1 MRKEFDILIVEDE
14 PVVSGAARKTLRA
27 EGYKVEEVEDAPTAL
42 QRLQQNRYKL
52 ILCDLMLPNFSG
64 FKLLEVLRD
73 DFPALPVVI
82 ITGYATLEN
91 AIAAFK
97 DGAFDFIPKP
107 FDVDELLGVVYR
119 GLRYSEAGD
128 KPDMSVED
136 NSLYKLGEHSAVRL
150 DSDGSAIIMV
160 GSSFS
165 GLMGEI
171 EKIELPAEDT
181 EILQGNACVRI
192 ISKSN
197 VVHKVWAPLSGRVL
211 RVNHDVEN
219 NSDLINRDPYGE
231 GWLVRLL
238 PTNQEDEF
246 QNLQRVAHN

>member
-14 PVVSGAARKTLRA
+14 PVVSGATRKTLRA

-42 QRLQQNRYKL
+42 QRLQENHYKL

-64 FKLLEVLRD
+64 FKLLQVLRA
-73 DFPALPVVI
+73 DFPHLPVVI

-119 GLRYSEAGD
+119 GLRFSETEQRPEISAQQ
-128 KPDMSVED
+128 
-136 NSLYKLGEHSAVRL
+136 NSLYKLGEHSVARV
-150 DSDGSAIIMV
+150 DSDGSAVITV
-160 GSSFS
+160 GSSFPE
-165 GLMGEI
+165 LMGKI
-171 EKIELPAEDT
+171 EKIELPEEET
-181 EILQGNACVRI
+181 EILQGNACARI
-192 ISKSN
+192 ISEGN
-197 VVHKVWAPLSGRVL
+197 LVHKIWAPLSGRVL
-211 RVNHDVEN
+211 KVNHEVEKH
-219 NSDLINRDPYGE
+219 SDLINRDPYGQ

-238 PTNQEDEF
+238 PTNQEDECR
-246 QNLQRVAHN
+246 NLSEVALN

>member
-1 MRKEFDILIVEDE
+1 MSKGFDILIVEDE

-27 EGYKVEEVEDAPTAL
+27 EGYEVEEVEDAPTAL
-42 QRLQQNRYKL
+42 QRLEQNRYKL

-64 FKLLEVLRD
+64 FKLLEVLRA
-73 DFPALPVVI
+73 DFPRLPVVI

-119 GLRYSEAGD
+119 GLRYSETEHRPAL
-128 KPDMSVED
+128 SVD
-136 NSLYKLGEHSAVRL
+136 PNSHYRLGEHAVVRL
-150 DSDGSAIIMV
+150 DRDGSAIIMV
-160 GSSFS
+160 GNSFP

-171 EKIELPAEDT
+171 EKIELPTEDT

-192 ISKSN
+192 IARGP

-211 RVNHDVEN
+211 KVNHDVEN
-219 NSDLINRDPYGE
+219 DSDLINRDPYGQ

-246 QNLQRVAHN
+246 QNLLEVAPN